1 MQWPSPLISGRLIKR
16 YKRFLADVALE
27 NGEETTVHC
36 PNPGRML
43 GLDHPGET
51 VWLSRSPNRNRK
63 LPLTLEMVETEGGL
77 VGINTM
83 HPNRLVEEA
92 IRADAVPELSGYQ
105 HIRREVAYDKG
116 CRIDLLLEGED
127 RPPCY
132 VEIKN
137 VHLKR
142 EGEAEFPD
150 CVTAR
155 GAKHLGALK
164 RQAASG
170 ARAVIA
176 YVVQRSDCSAFSL
189 ADDIDPAYAKAF
201 DEALAGGVEAI
212 CRDCSIDRDKILL
225 DKSLPIVI

>member
-1 MQWPSPLISGRLIKR
+1 MFWPSPLIQGRLIKR
-16 YKRFLADVALE
+16 YKRFLADVELE

-43 GLDHPGET
+43 GLDFPGET
-51 VWLSRSPNRNRK
+51 VWLSRSKNKARK
-63 LPLTLEMVETEGGL
+63 LPLTLELVETAGGL

-83 HPNRLVEEA
+83 HPNRLMEEA
-92 IRADAVPELSGYQ
+92 IRFGAVKELAGYARL
-105 HIRREVAYDKG
+105 RREVGYDENS
-116 CRIDLLLEGED
+116 RIDLLLEDDD

-142 EGEAEFPD
+142 DGEAEFPD

-164 RQAASG
+164 RQVASG
-170 ARAVIA
+170 TRAVIA
-176 YVVQRSDCSAFSL
+176 YVVQRSDCNAFSV
-189 ADDIDPAYAKAF
+189 AADIDPTYAEAF
-201 DEALAGGVEAI
+201 GDALRGGVEAL
-212 CRDCSIDRDKILL
+212 CYDCSISRDEIVLAS
-225 DKSLPIVI
+225 SLPIVI

>member
-1 MQWPSPLISGRLIKR
+1 MQWPSPLIKGRLIRR
-16 YKRFLADVALE
+16 YKRFLADVVLE

-43 GLDHPGET
+43 GLDHPDEG
-51 VWLSRSPNRNRK
+51 VWLSRSKNKARK
-63 LPLTLEMVETEGGL
+63 LPLTLELVEADGGL

-83 HPNRLVEEA
+83 HPNRLMEEA
-92 IRADAVPELSGYQ
+92 IRADAVPELSGYER
-105 HIRREVAYDKG
+105 IRREVAYDHG
-116 CRIDLLLEGED
+116 CRIDLLLEADD

-142 EGEAEFPD
+142 DGEAEFPD

-164 RQAASG
+164 RQVASG

-189 ADDIDPAYAKAF
+189 AADIDPVYAAAF
-201 DEALAGGVEAI
+201 DDALEGGVEAH
-212 CRDCSIDRDKILL
+212 CRDCSIGL
-225 DKSLPIVI
+225 DEIVLASPLPIVI